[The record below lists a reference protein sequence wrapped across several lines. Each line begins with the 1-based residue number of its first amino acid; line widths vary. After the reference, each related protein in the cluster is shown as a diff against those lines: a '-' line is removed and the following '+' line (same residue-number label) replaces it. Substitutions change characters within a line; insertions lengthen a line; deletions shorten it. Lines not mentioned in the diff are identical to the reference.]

1 MIIELSLRT
10 VNFYSL
16 EVGGGEVK
24 ESLAG
29 GGYMVFRGKGGDI
42 SRRISLKGEGEGE
55 GHSNTANQL

>member
-1 MIIELSLRT
+1 M
-10 VNFYSL
+10 
-16 EVGGGEVK
+16 K

-55 GHSNTANQL
+55 GEGHSNTANQL

>member
-1 MIIELSLRT
+1 M
-10 VNFYSL
+10 
-16 EVGGGEVK
+16 K

-42 SRRISLKGEGEGE
+42 SRRISIKGEGEGEGE